1 MDLKTHLTT
10 GKVLGLAIVL
20 ILVIAGISRGC
31 GGDAPRYS
39 DADQAKIDAL
49 NDAYKNGLVS
59 QSDYQEKLR
68 EIKENAVLVDADDSD
83 NPPKPGGKVEI
94 SGRTKTVEV
103 QDPVFQMTAL
113 RAQVPAD
120 WNFEGIV
127 IRDDGCQLAPSFAWR
142 LTSPDGLSGAQL
154 IPQFN
159 SAWSDDPIYMDVFA
173 KRHCKTME
181 PMSAEDLLQYIAPFT
196 RPDPTIGPVEP
207 IENAQKWID
216 QNKQTNR
223 LADFSAVHS
232 RIEYEYRGQTI
243 EEDFAVRMMVSK
255 HAGSYSPKGP
265 TTVWTTTA
273 WISTY
278 RAPKGQLNKVMAALM
293 PLVGGDLV
301 PDEWKKRSFQK
312 LKADM
317 DAVTRWTQQQN
328 QQTFEA
334 LERNHQAFMQAQQE
348 KVDQGNARAEEQMEA
363 MHRSAQAYVLYA
375 SDEQLFRNPD
385 TGTVIRAPIEY
396 GDHAWQDPISRN
408 ILMSDSPDLNLNLFL
423 RASWTQ
429 LEHVNP
435 MNPDQ

>member
-142 LTSPDGLSGAQL
+142 LTSPDGLWA
-154 IPQFN
+154 
-159 SAWSDDPIYMDVFA
+159 
-173 KRHCKTME
+173 
-181 PMSAEDLLQYIAPFT
+181 
-196 RPDPTIGPVEP
+196 
-207 IENAQKWID
+207 
-216 QNKQTNR
+216 
-223 LADFSAVHS
+223 
-232 RIEYEYRGQTI
+232 
-243 EEDFAVRMMVSK
+243 
-255 HAGSYSPKGP
+255 
-265 TTVWTTTA
+265 
-273 WISTY
+273 
-278 RAPKGQLNKVMAALM
+278 
-293 PLVGGDLV
+293 
-301 PDEWKKRSFQK
+301 
-312 LKADM
+312 
-317 DAVTRWTQQQN
+317 
-328 QQTFEA
+328 
-334 LERNHQAFMQAQQE
+334 RN
-348 KVDQGNARAEEQMEA
+348 
-363 MHRSAQAYVLYA
+363 
-375 SDEQLFRNPD
+375 
-385 TGTVIRAPIEY
+385 
-396 GDHAWQDPISRN
+396 
-408 ILMSDSPDLNLNLFL
+408 
-423 RASWTQ
+423 
-429 LEHVNP
+429 
-435 MNPDQ
+435 